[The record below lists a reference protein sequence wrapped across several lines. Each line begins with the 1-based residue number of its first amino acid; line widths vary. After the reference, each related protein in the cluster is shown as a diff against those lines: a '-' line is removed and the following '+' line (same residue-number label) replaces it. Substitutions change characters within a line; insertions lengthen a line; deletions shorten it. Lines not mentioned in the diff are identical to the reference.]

1 MGSNPECQAVT
12 LETID
17 ANNKTDKATHF
28 VTTVDLENMNPAWFP
43 DKVNPFTKE
52 KRIEAFGPKNIINK
66 DNVLKSMCYGVSGF
80 VLLYIL
86 YKLFEKKK

>member
-1 MGSNPECQAVT
+1 MVSRQGKS
-12 LETID
+12 
-17 ANNKTDKATHF
+17 
-28 VTTVDLENMNPAWFP
+28 
-43 DKVNPFTKE
+43 FTKE

-66 DNVLKSMCYGVSGF
+66 DNVLKSMCYGATGF